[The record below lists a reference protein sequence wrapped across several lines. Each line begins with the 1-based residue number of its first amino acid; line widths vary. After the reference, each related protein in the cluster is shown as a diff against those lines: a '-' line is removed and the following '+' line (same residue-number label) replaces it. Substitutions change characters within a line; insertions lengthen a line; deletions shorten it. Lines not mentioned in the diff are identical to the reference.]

1 MPSSRLRAQ
10 IHHSMALNFS
20 RVSQSVMEPMLGER
34 KVAYWIGSGE
44 PLAIWIASLLNL
56 FFEEK
61 CW

>member
-34 KVAYWIGSGE
+34 KVACWIGSGE
-44 PLAIWIASLLNL
+44 PGNMDCFIIE
-56 FFEEK
+56 FIF
-61 CW
+61 